1 MDSRGP
7 ERRATSVALSE
18 QTSNLEDLVRDNIG
32 VKIDPR
38 GSGDAS
44 RRAVM
49 GGLVGLGL
57 GVPLLAACGSEED
70 EGNGGGGTP
79 STGPI
84 GKTSEVPVGGGKIFT
99 AEKVMIS
106 QPTEGEFKAF
116 STICTHQKC
125 AITKLTG
132 DEIECGCHHSRFA
145 VKDGSNIE
153 GPNKTPAGSVK
164 DLASLKVEV
173 RGDELFVS

>member
-1 MDSRGP
+1 MDSRGH
-7 ERRATSVALSE
+7 EHRVASVALSKR
-18 QTSNLEDLVRDNIG
+18 SNLEDSVTDNIG
-32 VKIDPR
+32 VNIVPR

-44 RRAVM
+44 RRAIM
-49 GGLVGLGL
+49 GGLVGMGI
-57 GVPLLAACGSEED
+57 GVPLLAACGSEDD
-70 EGNGGGGTP
+70 EGNGGGTP
-79 STGPI
+79 STGLI

-125 AITKLTG
+125 AITMLTG

-145 VKDGSNIE
+145 VKDGSNIG
-153 GPNKTPAGSVK
+153 GPDKTPAGSVK

-173 RGDELFVS
+173 RGDELFVT